1 MNLLKYALFIIFAAF
16 FVSLNAWT
24 DYGHQMTADIAQ
36 HYLSSKAKFEISKI
50 LTETNGKMAPV
61 STWADTIKK
70 NPKYSFSS
78 VLHYSN
84 TPGTC
89 EHDMKRDC
97 PTLNCVVG
105 AVSNYTNLLIQRNQ
119 HNPADVK
126 DFLKFLIHFI
136 GDISCP
142 MHIGWAKD
150 RGGNDIKVKFFGQS
164 ASLHFVWDHLIIL
177 KHMNDNFKGK
187 QELLLNSLLDKLKG
201 EMKGKIK
208 EWTSCREAG
217 QVICPNEWATETA
230 QVSCDP
236 GYKNVKNGDNLEHEY
251 YTKSVPHVETQIMK
265 GGIRLAH
272 TLNWIFERS
281 M

>member
-136 GDISCP
+136 G
-142 MHIGWAKD
+142 
-150 RGGNDIKVKFFGQS
+150 
-164 ASLHFVWDHLIIL
+164 
-177 KHMNDNFKGK
+177 
-187 QELLLNSLLDKLKG
+187 
-201 EMKGKIK
+201 
-208 EWTSCREAG
+208 
-217 QVICPNEWATETA
+217 
-230 QVSCDP
+230 
-236 GYKNVKNGDNLEHEY
+236 
-251 YTKSVPHVETQIMK
+251 
-265 GGIRLAH
+265 
-272 TLNWIFERS
+272 TLPFLVF
-281 M
+281 